1 MMHVMVMLPTFNER
15 QSVGSVIK
23 SLLELEIQSVQ
34 ISIMVIDDSSPDGT
48 ADYVRSL
55 NLENVEVLQRPS
67 KDGLGTA
74 YKAGIEKA
82 LKESEVTH
90 LVSMD
95 ADSSHRVADLSRL
108 IESARSNPTA
118 NLVIGSRWVPGG
130 AIENWPFARKFLSK
144 LGTKYAQWALN
155 LEIKDLTGGFRVYPR
170 RTLER
175 LDLSQITSN
184 GYCYQIEMAYAISH
198 LQGEIIEVPITFVER
213 REGVSKM
220 SNRIV
225 LEAMVQVTRWGLAR
239 KLNPSADKLHYVK

>member
-1 MMHVMVMLPTFNER
+1 MMQVMVMLPTFNER

-34 ISIMVIDDSSPDGT
+34 ISVIVIDDNSPDGT
-48 ADYVRSL
+48 AQFVRSL
-55 NLENVEVLQRPS
+55 NLRNVEVLQRPN

-82 LKESEVTH
+82 LLESDVTH

-108 IESARSNPTA
+108 IESAKSNPAA

-130 AIENWPFARKFLSK
+130 AIENWPCARKFLSK

-198 LQGEIIEVPITFVER
+198 LQGKIIEVPITFVER

>member
-1 MMHVMVMLPTFNER
+1 MMHVTVMLPTFNER

-55 NLENVEVLQRPS
+55 NLDNVEVLQRPS

-82 LKESEVTH
+82 LKESDVTH

-225 LEAMVQVTRWGLAR
+225 LEAMVQVTRWGLTR
-239 KLNPSADKLHYVK
+239 KLSPSADKLHYVK

>member
-1 MMHVMVMLPTFNER
+1 MMHVKVMLPTYNER
-15 QSVGSVIK
+15 ESVGSVIK
-23 SLLELEIQSVQ
+23 SLMELEIQSVQ
-34 ISIMVIDDSSPDGT
+34 ISIIVIDDNSPDGT
-48 ADYVRSL
+48 AQFVRSL
-55 NLENVEVLQRPS
+55 NLRNVEVLQRPN

-82 LKESEVTH
+82 LQESDVTH

-213 REGVSKM
+213 R
-220 SNRIV
+220 
-225 LEAMVQVTRWGLAR
+225 
-239 KLNPSADKLHYVK
+239 

>member
-1 MMHVMVMLPTFNER
+1 MMQVMVMLPTFNER

-55 NLENVEVLQRPS
+55 NLDNVEVLQRPN

-82 LKESEVTH
+82 LKESDVTH

-225 LEAMVQVTRWGLAR
+225 LEAMIQVTRWGLNR

>member
-1 MMHVMVMLPTFNER
+1 MMQVMVMLPTFNER
-15 QSVGSVIK
+15 QSVGPVIK

-55 NLENVEVLQRPS
+55 NLDNVEVLQRPS

-82 LKESEVTH
+82 LKESDVTH

>member
-1 MMHVMVMLPTFNER
+1 
-15 QSVGSVIK
+15 
-23 SLLELEIQSVQ
+23 
-34 ISIMVIDDSSPDGT
+34 
-48 ADYVRSL
+48 
-55 NLENVEVLQRPS
+55 
-67 KDGLGTA
+67 
-74 YKAGIEKA
+74 
-82 LKESEVTH
+82 
-90 LVSMD
+90 MD

-108 IESARSNPTA
+108 IESAKSNPAA

-175 LDLSQITSN
+175 LDLNQITSN

-225 LEAMVQVTRWGLAR
+225 LEAMVQVTRWGLTR
-239 KLNPSADKLHYVK
+239 KLSPSADKLHYVK

>member
-1 MMHVMVMLPTFNER
+1 MMQVMVMLPTFNER

-55 NLENVEVLQRPS
+55 NLDNVEVLQRPS

-82 LKESEVTH
+82 LKESDVTH

-225 LEAMVQVTRWGLAR
+225 LEAMVQVTRWGLTR

>member
-55 NLENVEVLQRPS
+55 NLDNVEVLQRPN

-239 KLNPSADKLHYVK
+239 KIKPSADKLHYVK

>member
-55 NLENVEVLQRPS
+55 NLDNVEVLQRPN

-82 LKESEVTH
+82 LKESDVTH

-239 KLNPSADKLHYVK
+239 KIKPSADKLHYVK

>member
-1 MMHVMVMLPTFNER
+1 MMQVMVMLPTFNER

-55 NLENVEVLQRPS
+55 NLDNVEVLQRPS

-175 LDLSQITSN
+175 LDLSQIT
-184 GYCYQIEMAYAISH
+184 
-198 LQGEIIEVPITFVER
+198 
-213 REGVSKM
+213 
-220 SNRIV
+220 
-225 LEAMVQVTRWGLAR
+225 
-239 KLNPSADKLHYVK
+239 

>member
-1 MMHVMVMLPTFNER
+1 MMHVIVMLPTFNER

-55 NLENVEVLQRPS
+55 NLDNVEVLQRPS

-225 LEAMVQVTRWGLAR
+225 LEAMVQVTRWGLTR
-239 KLNPSADKLHYVK
+239 KLSPSADKLHYVK

>member
-55 NLENVEVLQRPS
+55 NLDNVEVLQRPS

-225 LEAMVQVTRWGLAR
+225 LEAMVQVTRWGLTR

>member
-1 MMHVMVMLPTFNER
+1 MMQVMVMLPTFNER

-55 NLENVEVLQRPS
+55 NLDNVEVLQRPS

-225 LEAMVQVTRWGLAR
+225 LEAMIQVTRWGLTR
-239 KLNPSADKLHYVK
+239 KLSPSADKLHYVK

>member
-1 MMHVMVMLPTFNER
+1 MMQVMVMLPTFNER

-55 NLENVEVLQRPS
+55 NLDNVEVLQRPS

>member
-1 MMHVMVMLPTFNER
+1 MMHVKVMLPTYNER
-15 QSVGSVIK
+15 ESVGSVIK
-23 SLLELEIQSVQ
+23 SLMELEIQSVQ
-34 ISIMVIDDSSPDGT
+34 ISVIVIDDNSPDGT
-48 ADYVRSL
+48 AQFVRSL
-55 NLENVEVLQRPS
+55 NLRNVEVLQRPN
-67 KDGLGTA
+67 KDGLGSA

-82 LKESEVTH
+82 LQESDVTH

-239 KLNPSADKLHYVK
+239 KINPSADKLHYVK

>member
-1 MMHVMVMLPTFNER
+1 MMHVKVMLPTYNER
-15 QSVGSVIK
+15 KSIGSVIN
-23 SLLELEIQSVQ
+23 SLLELEIQKVK
-34 ISIMVIDDSSPDGT
+34 ISILVIDDNSPDGT
-48 ADYVRSL
+48 AQYVRSL
-55 NLENVEVLQRPS
+55 NLRNVEVLQRPN
-67 KDGLGTA
+67 KDGLGSA

-82 LKESEVTH
+82 LQESDVTH

-95 ADSSHRVADLSRL
+95 ADSSHRVADLNRL
-108 IESARSNPTA
+108 IESAKSNPAA

-144 LGTKYAQWALN
+144 LGTKYAQWCLN
-155 LEIKDLTGGFRVYPR
+155 LEIRDLTGGFRVYPK

-175 LDLSQITSN
+175 LDLNQITSN

-225 LEAMVQVTRWGLAR
+225 LEAMVQVTRWGLTR
-239 KLNPSADKLHYVK
+239 KLSPSADKLRYVK

>member
-55 NLENVEVLQRPS
+55 NLDNVEVLQRPS

-82 LKESEVTH
+82 LKESDVTH

-213 REGVSKM
+213 RAGVSKM

-225 LEAMVQVTRWGLAR
+225 VEAMVQVTRWGLAR
-239 KLNPSADKLHYVK
+239 KRNPSADKLHYVK

>member
-1 MMHVMVMLPTFNER
+1 MMQVMVMLPTFNER

-55 NLENVEVLQRPS
+55 NLDNVEVLQRPN

-82 LKESEVTH
+82 LKESDVTH

-225 LEAMVQVTRWGLAR
+225 LEAMVQVTRWGLTR
-239 KLNPSADKLHYVK
+239 KLSPSADKLYYVK

>member
-55 NLENVEVLQRPS
+55 NLDNVEVLQRPS

>member
-1 MMHVMVMLPTFNER
+1 MMQVMVMLPTFNER

-55 NLENVEVLQRPS
+55 NLDNVEVLQRPS

-82 LKESEVTH
+82 LKESDVTH

>member
-1 MMHVMVMLPTFNER
+1 MMQVMVMLPTFNER

-55 NLENVEVLQRPS
+55 NLDNVEVLQRPN

-82 LKESEVTH
+82 LKESDVTH

-225 LEAMVQVTRWGLAR
+225 LEAMVQVTRWGLTR
-239 KLNPSADKLHYVK
+239 KLSPSADKLHYVK

>member
-55 NLENVEVLQRPS
+55 NLDNVEVLQRPS

-82 LKESEVTH
+82 LKESDVTH

-225 LEAMVQVTRWGLAR
+225 LEAMVQVTRWGLTR

>member
-55 NLENVEVLQRPS
+55 NLDNVEVLQRPS

-82 LKESEVTH
+82 LKESDVTH

-175 LDLSQITSN
+175 LDLSQVTSN

>member
-1 MMHVMVMLPTFNER
+1 MMQVMVMLPTFNER

-55 NLENVEVLQRPS
+55 NLDNVEVLQRPN

-95 ADSSHRVADLSRL
+95 ADGSHRVADLSRL

>member
-1 MMHVMVMLPTFNER
+1 MMHVKVMLPTYNER

-23 SLLELEIQSVQ
+23 SLMELEIQSVQ
-34 ISIMVIDDSSPDGT
+34 ISIIVIDDNSPDGT
-48 ADYVRSL
+48 AQYVRSL
-55 NLENVEVLQRPS
+55 NLRNVEVLQRPN

-155 LEIKDLTGGFRVYPR
+155 LEIRDLTGGFRVYPR

-175 LDLSQITSN
+175 LDLNQITSN

-225 LEAMVQVTRWGLAR
+225 LEAMVQVTRWGLTR